1 VGKHLG
7 RSLPEIFLLY
17 FLAEWGLSIH
27 RDLLK
32 IVSPAILLTAWQMD
46 SLEASYLHLGQLL
59 NHQSD
64 CIY

>member
-17 FLAEWGLSIH
+17 FLTEWGLLIH

-32 IVSPAILLTAWQMD
+32 IVLLAILLIAWQTG